1 MQSFQPA
8 VRNPLLRIEAART
21 ATGDSRGG
29 FYAKVVAGLMV
40 KPLKIGARAAAV
52 PAYEIEAIN
61 AARIAGLPDS
71 SIRALVKRLHAER
84 VQVGA

>member
-1 MQSFQPA
+1 M
-8 VRNPLLRIEAART
+8 LRIDGTLT
-21 ATGDSRGG
+21 ATGYSRSG
-29 FYAKVVAGLMV
+29 FYEKVAAGLMV

-52 PAYEIEAIN
+52 PIHEIEAIN

-71 SIRALVKRLHAER
+71 SIRALVQRLHAER